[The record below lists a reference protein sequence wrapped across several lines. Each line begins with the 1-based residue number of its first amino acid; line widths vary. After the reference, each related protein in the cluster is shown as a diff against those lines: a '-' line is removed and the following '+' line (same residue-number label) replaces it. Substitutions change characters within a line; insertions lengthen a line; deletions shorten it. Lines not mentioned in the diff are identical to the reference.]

1 MEIIAN
7 WFKYSK
13 DYYEGVAI
21 YATLPIK
28 KTRTLRSLNKGKSKR
43 NMSLLVAELRK
54 FKNGTST
61 GPVALKPNHE
71 LLKPAPKP
79 ATQETINVEVNRNA
93 IKQESLQQEFSMVR
107 IGDLPAELRMRYSRA
122 RNIFFEMI
130 ELKFALN
137 DLPAKAEESALK
149 IMLQIDDLD
158 EERDLIWKELHHW
171 NQFKTIL
178 PSKVPDYE
186 NMTELQLDK
195 LRRNLESSKSK
206 QQKRVDTWYDD
217 LEKEEDKHKQHLIEN
232 KINKAEK
239 EIHQKNINIKTI
251 KNFL

>member
-1 MEIIAN
+1 MEIISN
-7 WFKYSK
+7 WFKTSK

-28 KTRTLRSLNKGKSKR
+28 KTRTLRSLNKGKSNR

-54 FKNGTST
+54 YKNGTTKVKVDTKSAT
-61 GPVALKPNHE
+61 PPIINKPI
-71 LLKPAPKP
+71 
-79 ATQETINVEVNRNA
+79 TQETINVEVNRNA
-93 IKQESLQQEFSMVR
+93 IKQESLQQEFSMVK

-137 DLPAKAEESALK
+137 DLPAEAEETALK

-178 PSKVPDYE
+178 PSTIPDYNSMDKYE
-186 NMTELQLDK
+186 LDK
-195 LRRNLESSKSK
+195 IRRNTESSKSK
-206 QQKRVDTWYDD
+206 QQKRVDKWYTD
-217 LEKEEDKHKQHLIEN
+217 LENEADAHKQHLIEN
-232 KINKAEK
+232 KINKGEK

-251 KNFL
+251 KNLL

>member
-1 MEIIAN
+1 MKLISN
-7 WFKYSK
+7 WFTNSK

-28 KTRTLRSLNKGKSKR
+28 KTRTLRTLNKGKSKR

-54 FKNGTST
+54 YKNGTT
-61 GPVALKPNHE
+61 KAP
-71 LLKPAPKP
+71 PKP
-79 ATQETINVEVNRNA
+79 TTSNAPIVKKPITQETINVETHRTV
-93 IKQESLQQEFSMVR
+93 IKQESLQKEFSMVR
-107 IGDLPAELRMRYSRA
+107 IGDLPAELRIRYSRA

-137 DLPAKAEESALK
+137 DLPAKAEDSALK
-149 IMLQIDDLD
+149 IMLQIEDLD

-178 PSKVPDYE
+178 PSTVPDYTKMDRYE
-186 NMTELQLDK
+186 LDK
-195 LRRNLESSKSK
+195 IRRNLESSKSK
-206 QQKRVDTWYDD
+206 QQKRVDQWYSD
-217 LEKEEDKHKQHLIEN
+217 LENEPDKHQQHLIEN
-232 KINKAEK
+232 KINKGEK

-251 KNFL
+251 KNLL